1 MQQMLTNNIWLDE
14 LETFHHREI
23 SMQERLDNPQDD
35 METVKQL
42 LTLAATVA
50 HSNSEAIKQLTDR
63 LDRLTAR
70 TDQLVTSQENTQ
82 SLVSQLAVLMVQ
94 FTQNAEADRVI
105 IRGIQAENQRIL
117 ELLSNRQQSE

>member
-1 MQQMLTNNIWLDE
+1 
-14 LETFHHREI
+14 
-23 SMQERLDNPQDD
+23 MQERLDNPQDD

-63 LDRLTAR
+63 IDRLTAR

-82 SLVSQLAVLMVQ
+82 ALVSQLAVLMVQ

-117 ELLSNRQQSE
+117 ELLSNRQQSQ